1 MATKRHHAPSPPP
14 EAKAEELRRSQARAF
29 SGSGGGRRGTQDA
42 TPRARGCNPCGCNPG
57 LQPYVISTGRLGGR
71 VAEAEVA
78 NASAAAAAS
87 CGSAVSGTCLQIE
100 DAGGCRAGAERVHTR
115 WDAVRVRRRLE
126 RYAACRSVTPLMQ

>member
-1 MATKRHHAPSPPP
+1 MSSGARGLKGNQAPPSPAP

-29 SGSGGGRRGTQDA
+29 SGWGGGRRGTQDA
-42 TPRARGCNPCGCNPG
+42 TPRARGCNPRGCNTGP
-57 LQPYVISTGRLGGR
+57 QPYVISTGRLGGR

-100 DAGGCRAGAERVHTR
+100 DAGGCPAGAERV
-115 WDAVRVRRRLE
+115 LSG
-126 RYAACRSVTPLMQ
+126 C